1 MAFRRKKISVI
12 GAGQVGATCA
22 LMLAQR
28 GLGDVVLLDRHPAAA
43 RGKALDILQTS
54 AVELF
59 DSQLTGTADY
69 ADTAGS
75 DVVVLTA
82 GSPRRPGL
90 TRDDLLAV
98 NAGVVSSCCREI
110 ARTSPQAV
118 LIVVTNPLDAM
129 TSVAMRETGFPRQ
142 RVLGMAGVLDSARFR
157 TFVALELSV
166 SVRDVQALVMGGHG
180 DSMVPL
186 PRHCFVGGVPLTELL
201 APERIG
207 ALVERARRG
216 GDEIVKLLE
225 TGSAFYAPAAAIVQ
239 MAEAILRDQR
249 RVLPCAARLEG
260 EYGVSGLFVGV
271 PCVLGGAGLE
281 RVCQIDLDRA
291 EREAFEN
298 SVARVR
304 QLLDD
309 LARLGL

>member
-22 LMLAQR
+22 LMLASR
-28 GLGDVVLLDRHPAAA
+28 GVGDVVLLDINQGAAQ
-43 RGKALDILQTS
+43 GKALDILQTA

-59 DSQLTGTADY
+59 DSQVAGTANW

-90 TRDDLLAV
+90 TRDDLLSI
-98 NAGVVSSCCREI
+98 NARVVAGCCREI
-110 ARTSPQAV
+110 AGRSPQAV
-118 LIVVTNPLDAM
+118 VIVVTNPLDAM
-129 TSVAMRETGFPRQ
+129 CFVAKRELGFPRE

-157 TFVALELSV
+157 TFVALELRV

-180 DSMVPL
+180 DSMVPM

-201 APERIG
+201 PPERIQ

-216 GDEIVKLLE
+216 GDEIVTLLE
-225 TGSAFYAPAAAIVQ
+225 TGSAFYAPAASVVQ
-239 MAEAILRDQR
+239 MAEAVLLDQR
-249 RVLPCAARLEG
+249 RVLPCAALLEG
-260 EYGVSGLFVGV
+260 EFGVRGLFLGV
-271 PCVLGGAGLE
+271 PCVLGGRGLE
-281 RVCQIDLDRA
+281 QVCDISLDDA
-291 EREAFEN
+291 ERAAFEH
-298 SVARVR
+298 SASRVR
-304 QLLDD
+304 ALVDD

>member
-1 MAFRRKKISVI
+1 MPFRRKKISVI

-22 LMLAQR
+22 LVAASR
-28 GLGDVVLLDRHPAAA
+28 DVGDVVLLDRAEGMA
-43 RGKALDILQTS
+43 RGKALDILQAG
-54 AVELF
+54 AVQLF
-59 DSQLTGTADY
+59 DGTVRGTADY

-90 TRDDLLAV
+90 SRDDLLSI
-98 NAGVVSSCCREI
+98 NAGVVASCCREI
-110 ARTSPQAV
+110 RSTSPEAV
-118 LIVVTNPLDAM
+118 VMVVTNPLDAM
-129 TSVAMRETGFPRQ
+129 TFVAKRELGFPRE
-142 RVLGMAGVLDSARFR
+142 RVLGMAGMLDSARFR
-157 TFVALELSV
+157 TFVAGELNV

-180 DSMVPL
+180 DSMVPM

-201 APERIG
+201 SPERIQ

-216 GDEIVKLLE
+216 GDEIVGLLE
-225 TGSAFYAPAAAIVQ
+225 TGSAFYAPAASIVQ
-239 MAEAILRDQR
+239 MVEAVLKNQR
-249 RVLPCAARLEG
+249 RILPAAACLEG

-271 PCVLGGAGLE
+271 PCLLGGNGLE
-281 RVCQIDLDRA
+281 KVCEIELDEA
-291 EREAFEN
+291 ERAAFEH

-304 QLLDD
+304 ALVDD

>member
-1 MAFRRKKISVI
+1 MTFRRKKITVV
-12 GAGQVGATCA
+12 GAGQVGSTCA

-28 GLGDVVLLDRHPAAA
+28 GLGDVVLLDLAQGMA

-59 DSQLTGTADY
+59 DSQVLGTSDY

-90 TRDDLLAV
+90 SRDDLLAI
-98 NAGVVSSCCREI
+98 NARVVAACCREI
-110 ARTSPQAV
+110 ARTSPGAV
-118 LIVVTNPLDAM
+118 LITVTNPLDAM
-129 TSVAMRETGFPRQ
+129 TYVALRESGFPRQ

-180 DSMVPL
+180 DSMVPM

-201 APERIG
+201 PQERID

-225 TGSAFYAPAAAIVQ
+225 TGSAFYAPAASIVQ

-249 RVLPCAARLEG
+249 RVLPAAALLEG
-260 EYGVSGLFVGV
+260 EYGVTGLFVGV
-271 PCVLGGAGLE
+271 PCLLGGAGLE
-281 RVCQIDLDRA
+281 RVCEIALDEGERA
-291 EREAFEN
+291 AFEN
-298 SVARVR
+298 SVSRVR
-304 QLLDD
+304 QLLAD
-309 LARLGL
+309 LERLGL

>member
-90 TRDDLLAV
+90 SRDDLLAV

-129 TSVAMRETGFPRQ
+129 TCVAMRETGFPRQ

-201 APERIG
+201 PPERID

-225 TGSAFYAPAAAIVQ
+225 TGSAFYAPAAGIVQ

-271 PCVLGGAGLE
+271 PCVLGGAGVE
-281 RVCQIDLDRA
+281 RVCQIDLDEA
-291 EREAFEN
+291 ERASFEG

-304 QLLDD
+304 QLLAD
-309 LARLGL
+309 LDRLGL

>member
-1 MAFRRKKISVI
+1 MPFRRKKISVI

-22 LMLAQR
+22 LMLASR
-28 GLGDVVLLDRHPAAA
+28 GVGDVALLDVNEGAAK
-43 RGKALDILQTS
+43 GKALDILQTA
-54 AVELF
+54 AVQLF
-59 DSQLTGTADY
+59 DSEVKGTADY

-90 TRDDLLAV
+90 TRDDLLSI
-98 NAGVVSSCCREI
+98 NARVVASCCREI
-110 ARTSPQAV
+110 KKHSPEAV
-118 LIVVTNPLDAM
+118 VIVVTNPLDAM
-129 TSVAMRETGFPRQ
+129 CFVARRELGFPRE

-180 DSMVPL
+180 DSMVPM

-201 APERIG
+201 PPERIE

-225 TGSAFYAPAAAIVQ
+225 TGSAFYAPAASVVQ
-239 MAEAILRDQR
+239 MAESILRDQR
-249 RVLPCAARLEG
+249 RVLPCAALLDG
-260 EYGVSGLFVGV
+260 EFGVTGLFVGV
-271 PCVLGGAGLE
+271 PCVLGGRGLE
-281 RVCQIDLDRA
+281 KVCDIKLDEA
-291 EREAFEN
+291 ERRAFDH
-298 SVARVR
+298 SVGRVR
-304 QLLDD
+304 ALVDD

>member
-1 MAFRRKKISVI
+1 MPFRRKKISVI

-28 GLGDVVLLDRHPAAA
+28 GVGDVVLLDRHPAAA
-43 RGKALDILQTS
+43 QGKALDILQTS

-59 DSQLTGTADY
+59 DSQLVGTADY

-90 TRDDLLAV
+90 TRDDLLAI

-110 ARTSPQAV
+110 ARTSPGAV

-129 TSVAMRETGFPRQ
+129 TFVAMRETGFPRE

-157 TFVALELSV
+157 TFVARELGV

-180 DSMVPL
+180 DSMVPM
-186 PRHCFVGGVPLTELL
+186 PRHCFVGGVPLAELL
-201 APERIG
+201 PPERID

-225 TGSAFYAPAAAIVQ
+225 TGSAFYAPAASIVQ

-249 RVLPCAARLEG
+249 RVLPCAALLEG

-281 RVCQIDLDRA
+281 RVCEIDLDEA
-291 EREAFEN
+291 ERAGFEN

-304 QLLDD
+304 QLLAD
-309 LARLGL
+309 LDRLGL

>member
-1 MAFRRKKISVI
+1 MTFRRKKITVV

-28 GLGDVVLLDRHPAAA
+28 GLGDVVLLDVAQGMA

-59 DSQLTGTADY
+59 DSQVLGTSDY

-90 TRDDLLAV
+90 TRDDLLAI
-98 NAGVVSSCCREI
+98 NAGVVAACCREI

-118 LIVVTNPLDAM
+118 LITVTNPLDAM
-129 TSVAMRETGFPRQ
+129 TYVAMRESGFPRQ

-180 DSMVPL
+180 DSMVPM
-186 PRHCFVGGVPLTELL
+186 PRHCYVGGVPLTELL
-201 APERIG
+201 PLERVE

-225 TGSAFYAPAAAIVQ
+225 TGSAFYAPAASIVQ

-249 RVLPCAARLEG
+249 RVLPAAALLEG

-281 RVCQIDLDRA
+281 RVCEIALD
-291 EREAFEN
+291 ERERAAFEN
-298 SVARVR
+298 SVNRVR
-304 QLLDD
+304 QLLAD
-309 LARLGL
+309 LERLGL

>member
-1 MAFRRKKISVI
+1 MPFRRKKISVI

-22 LMLAQR
+22 LMLASR
-28 GLGDVVLLDRHPAAA
+28 GVGDVVLLDINQGAAK
-43 RGKALDILQTS
+43 GKALDILQTA
-54 AVELF
+54 AVQLF
-59 DSQLTGTADY
+59 DSQVKGTADY
-69 ADTAGS
+69 ADTADS

-90 TRDDLLAV
+90 TRDDLLSI
-98 NAGVVSSCCREI
+98 NAKVVAACSREI
-110 ARTSPQAV
+110 RKHSPEAV
-118 LIVVTNPLDAM
+118 VIVVTNPLDAM
-129 TSVAMRETGFPRQ
+129 CFVAQRELGFPRE

-180 DSMVPL
+180 DSMVPM

-201 APERIG
+201 PPERIE

-225 TGSAFYAPAAAIVQ
+225 TGSAFYAPAASVVQ
-239 MAEAILRDQR
+239 MAESILRDQR
-249 RVLPCAARLEG
+249 RVLPCAALLDG
-260 EYGVSGLFVGV
+260 EFGVSGLFVGV
-271 PCVLGGAGLE
+271 PCVLGGRGLE
-281 RVCQIDLDRA
+281 KVCDITLDEA
-291 EREAFEN
+291 ERKAFDF
-298 SVARVR
+298 SVSRVR
-304 QLLDD
+304 ALVDD

>member
-1 MAFRRKKISVI
+1 VAFRRKKISVI

-22 LMLAQR
+22 LMLASR
-28 GLGDVVLLDRHPAAA
+28 GVGDVVLLDINQGAAQ
-43 RGKALDILQTS
+43 GKALDILQTA
-54 AVELF
+54 AVQLF
-59 DSQLTGTADY
+59 DSQVAGTADW

-90 TRDDLLAV
+90 TRDDLLSI
-98 NAGVVSSCCREI
+98 NARVVAACCREM
-110 ARTSPQAV
+110 RERSPQAV
-118 LIVVTNPLDAM
+118 VIVVTNPLDAM
-129 TSVAMRETGFPRQ
+129 CFVAKRELAFPRQ

-180 DSMVPL
+180 DSMVPM

-201 APERIG
+201 PQERIA

-225 TGSAFYAPAAAIVQ
+225 TGSAFYAPAASVVH
-239 MAEAILRDQR
+239 MAEAVLLDQR
-249 RVLPCAARLEG
+249 RVLPCAAELNG
-260 EYGVSGLFVGV
+260 EFGVHGLFVGV
-271 PCVLGGAGLE
+271 PCVLAGGGLE
-281 RVCQIDLDRA
+281 SVCDIALDEA
-291 EREAFEN
+291 ERAAFEH
-298 SVARVR
+298 SVGRVR
-304 QLLDD
+304 ALVDD